1 MSHYLR
7 TWKKTSAWLL
17 LEAQKLTR
25 STHIISLNIH
35 VIKELV
41 ALFSDKVPNEQAKA
55 EEIHSFTEI
64 YMDWKGVNNHSLG
77 HIPRIYDRVGTC
89 ILETCK

>member
-1 MSHYLR
+1 MERDKCLALAGSS
-7 TWKKTSAWLL
+7 KIN
-17 LEAQKLTR
+17 QV
-25 STHIISLNIH
+25 NIH
-35 VIKELV
+35 YFTQMYLTSFV

-89 ILETCK
+89 KWEE

>member
-1 MSHYLR
+1 M
-7 TWKKTSAWLL
+7 
-17 LEAQKLTR
+17 LEAQKLIR
-25 STHIISLNIH
+25 STHIISLKYIY
-35 VIKELV
+35 LTSFV

-89 ILETCK
+89 ILEMHKWEE